1 MPNAKAHAEDV
12 SLDIGHWALV
22 IHWSLGIGHWSFNI
36 LAHALALH
44 KRPDADSP
52 GRPRHP
58 DSHSP
63 SAQAQETAAALQHAA
78 VLSPAG
84 RAVIP
89 AAQAAQPALAG
100 GAVVVARDS
109 GAGVRPP
116 LSSGERSFR
125 SPNPTPAGGVRPR
138 PLR

>member
-1 MPNAKAHAEDV
+1 MHNAHVHAEDV
-12 SLDIGHWALV
+12 SLDLGHWALV

-58 DSHSP
+58 DSHSS
-63 SAQAQETAAALQHAA
+63 SAQAQETAVALQHAA

-89 AAQAAQPALAG
+89 AAQAAQFAAAG

-109 GAGVRPP
+109 SAGVCPP
-116 LSSGERSFR
+116 LSAGERAFR
-125 SPNPTPAGGVRPR
+125 GPDPAAAGG
-138 PLR
+138 

>member
-12 SLDIGHWALV
+12 SLDIGHWTSV

-36 LAHALALH
+36 LAHGRALH

-52 GRPRHP
+52 ARPRHP

-78 VLSPAG
+78 ILSPAG

-100 GAVVVARDS
+100 AAAVDARES
-109 GAGVRPP
+109 GSGRPPP
-116 LSSGERSFR
+116 LS
-125 SPNPTPAGGVRPR
+125 
-138 PLR
+138 